1 VGGTIVAARPQMRL
15 VLRIEELQRGRH
27 DYAMALAANPL
38 DGLPQRRA
46 GYVLDHET
54 RLIGAIRTEG

>member
-1 VGGTIVAARPQMRL
+1 MRL